1 MEIGKPTQGYPL
13 VNIFIYTS
21 NGIMEHLEPS
31 QFDTLFSSGD
41 KVLVM
46 FYADWCP
53 FCQRFRPVFESATKS
68 ESAANLKM
76 YASKLNDDDNPLWE
90 RFSINAVPTII
101 AFDKGNIVSRRDARM
116 GAGLNDSDLDSI
128 LKEVQKYPN

>member
-1 MEIGKPTQGYPL
+1 
-13 VNIFIYTS
+13 
-21 NGIMEHLEPS
+21 MEHLEPS
-31 QFDTLFSSGD
+31 QFDSLFSSGD

-53 FCQRFRPVFESATKS
+53 FCQRFRPLFESATKS
-68 ESAANLKM
+68 NSAASLKM
-76 YASKLNDDDNPLWE
+76 YAAKLNDDDNPLWE

-101 AFDKGNIVSRRDARM
+101 AFDKGNIVSRRDSRM

-128 LKEVQKYPN
+128 LKEVQQYPN

>member
-1 MEIGKPTQGYPL
+1 M
-13 VNIFIYTS
+13 
-21 NGIMEHLEPS
+21 MEHLEPS

-41 KVLVM
+41 KILVL

-53 FCQRFRPVFESATKS
+53 FCQRFRPTFESAARSKS
-68 ESAANLKM
+68 GASLKM
-76 YASKLNDDDNPLWE
+76 YGAKLNDDDNPLWG

-116 GAGLNDSDLDSI
+116 GAGLNDSDLNSI
-128 LKEVQKYPN
+128 LKEVHQYPK